1 MGLQWAVSEAS
12 VQTDRLN
19 HLQTDIRSW
28 MGNRITPSN
37 SSELVS
43 LWSQP
48 LVNSDIEL

>member
-1 MGLQWAVSEAS
+1 MIHVEAKGS

-28 MGNRITPSN
+28 MGNRITPSH

-48 LVNSDIEL
+48 LVDSDIEL